1 MVMKDQNKIDEKNS
15 NTDTIQIKVIRYIN
29 KHESIM
35 SKLLYLVSIG
45 WFLFETIILS
55 LVAVYNN
62 LLNIVSLIY
71 LIVFGVI
78 IISIPILHYLR
89 IIKELSSSEIKS
101 FEMLGS
107 LIFFI
112 ASIVVN
118 YIPEFTIIIL
128 STLYPGK
135 YVIGVITI
143 LFFIIMSAIF
153 IIKLST
159 RDKSS

>member
-1 MVMKDQNKIDEKNS
+1 MVMRDQNKIDEKNS

-29 KHESIM
+29 NHESIM

-45 WFLFETIILS
+45 WFLFETIIFS

-62 LLNIVSLIY
+62 LLNIVTWIY
-71 LIVFGVI
+71 LIIFGVF
-78 IISIPILHYLR
+78 IISVPILHYLR
-89 IIKELSSSEIKS
+89 TIKELNSSEIKS

-112 ASIVVN
+112 AGIVVN

-128 STLYPGK
+128 STFYPGK
-135 YVIGVITI
+135 YAIGIITI

-153 IIKLST
+153 ISKPSM
-159 RDKSS
+159 RDEVS